1 MVIEFDLQLFG
12 GGGGTETVTVEKPVY
27 QSSAPVASAVQ
38 TESATDTERQET
50 RKKLAKARGR
60 RSTNTGA
67 GMQQNALS
75 SENVSSAAAS
85 IAKRLL
91 GE

>member
-1 MVIEFDLQLFG
+1 MIHFDLQLFG
-12 GGGGTETVTVEKPVY
+12 GSGGGGTQVVEKPVY
-27 QSSAPVASAVQ
+27 QSSAPSSSPVQ
-38 TESATDTERQET
+38 TESETDTERQKT
-50 RKKLAKARGR
+50 RQRLAKARGR

-67 GMQQNALS
+67 GMNNALS
-75 SENVSSAAAS
+75 SGNVSSAAAS

>member
-1 MVIEFDLQLFG
+1 MMNFDLQLFG
-12 GGGGTETVTVEKPVY
+12 GGGGGDTQVIEKPVY
-27 QSSAPVASAVQ
+27 QTSAPVASAVQ

-50 RKKLAKARGR
+50 QKRLAKARGR

-67 GMQQNALS
+67 GMSGNSAL
-75 SENVSSAAAS
+75 NVSSAAAS

>member
-1 MVIEFDLQLFG
+1 MIHFDLQLFG
-12 GGGGTETVTVEKPVY
+12 GGGGGHTEVVEKPVY
-27 QSSAPVASAVQ
+27 QSSAPSSSPVQ
-38 TESATDTERQET
+38 TESETDTERQKT
-50 RKKLAKARGR
+50 RQRLAQARGR

-67 GMQQNALS
+67 GINNPLS
-75 SENVSSAAAS
+75 SVNVSSAAAS

>member
-1 MVIEFDLQLFG
+1 MINFDLQLFG
-12 GGGGTETVTVEKPVY
+12 GGGGGRTEVVEKPVY
-27 QSSAPVASAVQ
+27 QSSAPSSSPVQ
-38 TESATDTERQET
+38 TESETDTERQNT
-50 RKKLAKARGR
+50 RQRLAQARGR

-67 GMQQNALS
+67 GMQNALS
-75 SENVSSAAAS
+75 SSNLSGAAAS